1 MYIDVIILVVI
12 LILVAIFFKRYSSF
26 VLALGIIET
35 FLRIISF
42 IKNNIGLSDVALVLN
57 KYLPDNTFTIID
69 KYTKGIINKGLK
81 WLFII
86 FMCSFLFYIT
96 KVFIRKRKI

>member
-1 MYIDVIILVVI
+1 MYIDAILLVV
-12 LILVAIFFKRYSSF
+12 LLLLVAIFFRRYSSF

-57 KYLPDNTFTIID
+57 KYLPDNIFAIID
-69 KYTKGIINKGLK
+69 RYTKGLLNIGLK
-81 WLFII
+81 WLFVI

-96 KVFIRKRKI
+96 RVFIRKKKI